1 MIWFRQRHICK
12 LLLWLLSCYSEF
24 YLSHNSW
31 HKATTEVTTLEL
43 GCFLCTF
50 LLVQCTKSQR
60 EENDRVHPKC
70 ARCIDPS
77 CTVVWLPLSSLSLW
91 RQRTTRGGE
100 RLPRNVP
107 LLSDRYYSQLA
118 ALNTAEQMNRAEFHF
133 QKTFS
138 THPDKRLYSSFSPW
152 QLWFH
157 RPLVKPP
164 FDRKGEAGS
173 QAGERVSGNFIRTGA
188 RVGW

>member
-1 MIWFRQRHICK
+1 MFPVH
-12 LLLWLLSCYSEF
+12 LPSCSM
-24 YLSHNSW
+24 H
-31 HKATTEVTTLEL
+31 EVTERRKRSSTPKM
-43 GCFLCTF
+43 CPMHRP
-50 LLVQCTKSQR
+50 LLYSCMAPTEQSQ
-60 EENDRVHPKC
+60 
-70 ARCIDPS
+70 
-77 CTVVWLPLSSLSLW
+77 SLK
-91 RQRTTRGGE
+91 TAHHTGGK

-188 RVGW
+188 RVG